1 LHHHGLWAMEVLD
14 WEKMMQHQ
22 AYKSLQMEQTIP
34 IKKTGIVTTRCPIR
48 INGQKIF
55 SHKAAPDLGEH
66 NKKVF
71 NDFIK

>member
-1 LHHHGLWAMEVLD
+1 
-14 WEKMMQHQ
+14 
-22 AYKSLQMEQTIP
+22 MEQTIP
-34 IKKTGIVTTRCPIR
+34 IKETGIVTTRCPIR

-55 SHKAAPDLGEH
+55 SHKAAPGLGEH